1 MFSREFDRIE
11 DGRGPVRANRVQTA
25 VKALLNW
32 YGGRSDYVSVLT
44 RTPARISI
52 SGRARSHAPLTPSSR
67 RSC

>member
-11 DGRGPVRANRVQTA
+11 DGRGPVGNRVQTA

-52 SGRARSHAPLTPSSR
+52 SGRARSHVPLTPISR